1 MTNNPLSVEDRKI
14 QRGFLWLGICWSAV
28 LLLLALWSGWQ
39 TYSATWGSARASAE
53 ESLHKDV
60 IYRRWASLHGGIYVP
75 VTGQTPPNPDLAD
88 TPERDIVTPSGRLL
102 TLINPAYMN
111 RQAHEIGNKENGSRG
126 HITSLTPLRAAN
138 AADAWESQALQ
149 SFQRGE
155 TDRASLD
162 EIEGQTYFRLM
173 RPLITEPACV
183 KCHAKQGYRVG
194 DVRGGISASI
204 PWKPY
209 QDALRSQLITNLGGS
224 FCIWLLGLVGLR
236 QVRRS
241 LLESLRER
249 QQAQAALQATNAE
262 LKATNRQLAQSQS
275 QLLQSE
281 KMAAVGQLAAG
292 VAHEINNPIGFVS
305 ANLGSLSRY
314 VKDLLGLV
322 QAYEAQSRER
332 PDVPP
337 GTALQ
342 QARAAVDL
350 EFLQEDIP
358 KLLQESVDG
367 LGRVKHIVQGL
378 KDFSRLDSDQWQETD
393 LMAGLESTLNV
404 VRNELKYKAEIVKD
418 YGQLPLVYCNP
429 AQINQ
434 VFLNLLMNAVQSIE
448 AHGRITL
455 ASGVEAQRVW
465 VSVEDTGAGIAPAH
479 LHRIFEPFFTT
490 KPVGQGTGLGLSI
503 TYDIV
508 QQHGGEI
515 TVTSEPGR
523 GTRFCVWLPK
533 RNKVD

>member
-1 MTNNPLSVEDRKI
+1 MTNNSEPVEDRKI
-14 QRGFLWLGICWSAV
+14 HRGFRWLGMCWTAV
-28 LLLLALWSGWQ
+28 LLLLACWSGWQ

-60 IYRRWASLHGGIYVP
+60 IYRRWASMHGGIYVP
-75 VTGQTPPNPDLAD
+75 VTEQTPPNPDLAD
-88 TPERDIVTPSGRLL
+88 SRERDVVTPSGRLL

-126 HITSLTPLRAAN
+126 HITSLMPLRPAN

-149 SFQRGE
+149 SFQRGA
-155 TDRASLD
+155 TDRAALD

-183 KCHAKQGYRVG
+183 NCHAKQGYQVG

-209 QDALRSQLITNLGGS
+209 RDALRNQLITNLGGS
-224 FCIWLLGLVGLR
+224 LCIWLLGMLGLR

-241 LLESLRER
+241 LLDSLRER
-249 QQAQAALQATNAE
+249 QQAQAALQVTNAE
-262 LKATNRQLAQSQS
+262 LQAANRQLAQSQS

-305 ANLGSLSRY
+305 SNLSSLSRY
-314 VKDLLGLV
+314 VQDLLGLV
-322 QAYEAQSRER
+322 HAYEEQARAQ
-332 PDVPP
+332 PDVLP
-337 GTALQ
+337 GQALQ
-342 QARAAVDL
+342 DARAAVDL
-350 EFLQEDIP
+350 AFLQEDIP
-358 KLLQESVDG
+358 MLLQESVDG

-378 KDFSRLDSDQWQETD
+378 RDFSRVDSNQCQETD

-404 VRNELKYKAEIVKD
+404 IKNELKYKAEIVKA
-418 YGQLPLVYCNP
+418 YGKLPLVYCNA

-434 VFLNLLMNAVQSIE
+434 VFLNLLMNAVQSIDTQ
-448 AHGRITL
+448 GRITL
-455 ASGVEAQRVW
+455 ASGVEADKVW
-465 VSVEDTGAGIAPAH
+465 ISVEDTGAGIAPEH
-479 LHRIFEPFFTT
+479 LSRLFEPFFTT
-490 KPVGQGTGLGLSI
+490 KPVGKGTGLGLSI
-503 TYDIV
+503 SYDIV
-508 QQHGGEI
+508 KQHGGEI
-515 TVTSEPGR
+515 TVTSEPGK
-523 GTRFCVWLPK
+523 GSRFCIWLPA
-533 RNKVD
+533 RNKAD

>member
-1 MTNNPLSVEDRKI
+1 MTNNLLSVEDRKI
-14 QRGFLWLGICWSAV
+14 HRGFRWLGMCWTAV
-28 LLLLALWSGWQ
+28 LLLLACWSAWQ

-60 IYRRWASLHGGIYVP
+60 IYRRWASMHGGIYVP
-75 VTGQTPPNPDLAD
+75 VTDQTPPNPDLAD
-88 TPERDIVTPSGRLL
+88 SQERDVVTPSGRLL

-126 HITSLTPLRAAN
+126 HITSLMPLRPAN

-155 TDRASLD
+155 KDRAALD

-173 RPLITEPACV
+173 RPLTTEQACV
-183 KCHAKQGYRVG
+183 KCHAKQGYQVG

-209 QDALRSQLITNLGGS
+209 RDALRSQLITNLGGS
-224 FCIWLLGLVGLR
+224 LCIWLLGMLGLR

-241 LLESLRER
+241 LLDSLRER

-262 LKATNRQLAQSQS
+262 LQAANRQLAQSQS

-305 ANLGSLSRY
+305 SNLGSLSRY
-314 VKDLLGLV
+314 VQDLLGLV
-322 QAYEAQSRER
+322 HAYEEQARTR

-337 GTALQ
+337 GQALQ
-342 QARAAVDL
+342 DARAAVDL
-350 EFLQEDIP
+350 AFLQDDIP

-378 KDFSRLDSDQWQETD
+378 KNFSRVDSNQWQETD
-393 LMAGLESTLNV
+393 LIEGLESTLDV
-404 VRNELKYKAEIVKD
+404 VGNELQTKAEIVKA
-418 YGQLPLVYCNP
+418 YGRLPLVYCNP

-434 VFLNLLMNAVQSIE
+434 VFLNLLMNAVQSME
-448 AHGRITL
+448 NQGRITL
-455 ASGVEAQRVW
+455 ASGVEAGRVW
-465 VSVEDTGAGIAPAH
+465 ISVEDTGAGIAPEH

-490 KPVGQGTGLGLSI
+490 RPVGQGTGLGLSI

-508 QQHGGEI
+508 KQHGGEI
-515 TVTSEPGR
+515 TVTSEPGK
-523 GTRFCVWLPK
+523 GSRFCVWLPE
-533 RNKVD
+533 RHKVD

>member
-1 MTNNPLSVEDRKI
+1 MTNYSEPVEDRKI
-14 QRGFLWLGICWSAV
+14 HRGFRWLGLCWTAV
-28 LLLLALWSGWQ
+28 LLLLACWSAWQ

-60 IYRRWASLHGGIYVP
+60 IYRRWASIHGGIYVP
-75 VTGQTPPNPDLAD
+75 VTDQTPPNPDLAD
-88 TPERDIVTPSGRLL
+88 SQERDVVTPSGRLL

-155 TDRASLD
+155 KDSAALD

-173 RPLITEPACV
+173 RPLVTEPACI
-183 KCHAKQGYRVG
+183 KCHAKQGYQVA

-209 QDALRSQLITNLGGS
+209 RDALRSQLMTNLGGS
-224 FCIWLLGLVGLR
+224 FCIWLLGMLGLLG
-236 QVRRS
+236 VRRS
-241 LLESLRER
+241 LLDSLRER
-249 QQAQAALQATNAE
+249 QQAQAALQVTNAE
-262 LKATNRQLAQSQS
+262 LKAANRQLAQSQG

-305 ANLGSLSRY
+305 SNLSSLSRY
-314 VKDLLGLV
+314 VQDLLGLV
-322 QAYEAQSRER
+322 HAYEEQARER
-332 PDVPP
+332 PDLLPNQ
-337 GTALQ
+337 ALRD
-342 QARAAVDL
+342 ARVMADVA
-350 EFLQEDIP
+350 FLKEDIP
-358 KLLQESVDG
+358 KLLKESVDG
-367 LGRVKHIVQGL
+367 LLRVKHIVQDL
-378 KDFSRLDSDQWQETD
+378 KDFSRVDSLQWQETD

-404 VRNELKYKAEIVKD
+404 VRNELNNKAEIVKN
-418 YGQLPLVYCNP
+418 YAQLPLVYCNP

-448 AHGRITL
+448 NQGRITL
-455 ASGVEAQRVW
+455 SSGVEADRVW
-465 VSVEDTGAGIAPAH
+465 ISIEDTGAGIAPEH

-490 KPVGQGTGLGLSI
+490 KPVGKGTGLGLSI

-508 QQHGGEI
+508 KQHGGEI
-515 TVTSEPGR
+515 TVTSEPGI

-533 RNKVD
+533 RNEVV